1 MTHKLTPAHLQRRA
15 IVYVRQSSPTQI
27 LHNRESQLRQYN
39 LADYARKL
47 GFVEV
52 ETIDEDFA
60 LAQVWWTGRD
70 FSAW

>member
-1 MTHKLTPAHLQRRA
+1 M
-15 IVYVRQSSPTQI
+15 RQSSPTQI

-39 LADYARKL
+39 LADYASKL

-52 ETIDEDFA
+52 ETIDEDLGA
-60 LAQVWWTGRD
+60 LALVWWTGRD